1 MFLSLD
7 AIRVDDLMFHLVKF
21 KVSLSAEIV
30 VITVSLDETISYSFL
45 KSILPIIN
53 CKPCQI

>member
-7 AIRVDDLMFHLVKF
+7 TIRVDDLMFHLVKF

-30 VITVSLDETISYSFL
+30 VINVSLDETTLF
-45 KSILPIIN
+45 
-53 CKPCQI
+53 